1 MIAWALFVLVL
12 IWFLVYPFFG
22 SRFMVSN
29 LTLFAL
35 YLPVALG
42 LSLLWGYMGVLSF
55 GQMAFFGIGGY
66 VYGLLSINLQNM
78 IGGTIISMVG
88 GLVATFS
95 YMVVYSWMTGPS
107 RLLTSQGFLQVLVS
121 GTVFGMVWFAVTA
134 LMGRISRHRLEKE
147 LEEVSD

>member
-1 MIAWALFVLVL
+1 MTQVSRDERTTGQIHRYGFEVANILFVVLTLDLFWKTVIDPRPVSEFLDLVL
-12 IWFLVYPFFG
+12 IVMGMY
-22 SRFMVSN
+22 
-29 LTLFAL
+29 L
-35 YLPVALG
+35 YLAIRLG
-42 LSLLWGYMGVLSF
+42 WAGLLWPTGKPKSRSRV
-55 GQMAFFGIGGY
+55 
-66 VYGLLSINLQNM
+66 
-78 IGGTIISMVG
+78 VG